1 MSNYEQLNNQ
11 GWRVLVV
18 WECELKQLDDVVNR
32 ILTTL
37 NDN

>member
-1 MSNYEQLNNQ
+1 MSNYEQLNNL